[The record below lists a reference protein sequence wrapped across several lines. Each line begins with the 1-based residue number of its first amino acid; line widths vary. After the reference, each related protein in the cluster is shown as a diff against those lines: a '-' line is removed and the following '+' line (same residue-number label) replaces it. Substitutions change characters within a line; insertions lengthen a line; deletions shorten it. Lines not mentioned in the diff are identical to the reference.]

1 MVSQSQI
8 VTVTLNPAIDQ
19 TIHVGNFLVGEVNRV
34 GEVRQNAGGKGVNV
48 ASALADLGVATVATG
63 LLGRGNAGLF
73 EDLFR
78 AKCIEDRFVRI
89 EGSTRLGLKV
99 VDDSCH
105 RVTELNYPG
114 LAADPEDLGTL
125 RAVVDELA
133 RPGTWFVLSGSV
145 PPGTAP
151 EIFAVL
157 TRSIRARGGRVLLD
171 TSGEPLRHAL
181 SETPDI
187 VKPNQVEL
195 EQLIG
200 TALDGV
206 EDLSRV
212 ATSLITQGTRLVVVS
227 MGSRGALFAQGRER
241 LLAVPPKLAVRSTVG
256 AGDTMV
262 AGILL
267 AQLRGLSLSDTARLA
282 TACGAH
288 AVTRIDSGVDAA
300 SIRDLER
307 QVAVHDLGAGPTPD
321 DPSPRLAAEAS
332 T

>member
-1 MVSQSQI
+1 MDSQPRI

-19 TIHVGNFLVGEVNRV
+19 TIHLGNLLVGEVNRV
-34 GEVRQNAGGKGVNV
+34 GEVRQSAGGKGVNV

-63 LLGRGNAGLF
+63 LLGRGNPGLF

-78 AKCIEDRFVRI
+78 AKGIDDRFVRI
-89 EGSTRLGLKV
+89 EGATRLGLKV

-114 LAADPEDLGTL
+114 LVADPEDLGALQATL
-125 RAVVDELA
+125 EGLA

-145 PPGTAP
+145 PPGTTP
-151 EIFAVL
+151 GIFAVL
-157 TRSIRARGGRVLLD
+157 ARSIRARGGRVLLD
-171 TSGEPLRHAL
+171 TSGEPLRQAL
-181 SETPDI
+181 AETPEI

-195 EQLIG
+195 EQLVG
-200 TALDGV
+200 TALPGTD
-206 EDLSRV
+206 DLSRV
-212 ATSLITQGTRLVVVS
+212 ATGLIARGTRLVVVS
-227 MGSRGALFAQGRER
+227 MGSRGALFVQGRER
-241 LLAVPPKLAVRSTVG
+241 LLALPPKLAVRSTVG

-288 AVTRIDSGVDAA
+288 AVTRIENGVDAA

-307 QVAVHDLGAGPTPD
+307 QVVIHDLGAGPTPD

-332 T
+332 I